1 MPDGPILY
9 PLPVPKGRSTGWWPV
24 PHFAIPAASSQSFC
38 AKVVTTSPAPL
49 PTPVAAP
56 TPSSCGWAP
65 TASPPCWRGRRRV
78 SLPQLGSRSRAATR
92 VRGRASGR
100 SASRSPQ
107 VVRRISHSRS
117 MRPRVHQTRA
127 LRPGRGRKNGVPL
140 LIALLRLAAHP
151 CRTTGTVG
159 VLPALGIPTIHVS
172 AAGGGIPP
180 P

>member
-1 MPDGPILY
+1 M
-9 PLPVPKGRSTGWWPV
+9 
-24 PHFAIPAASSQSFC
+24 
-38 AKVVTTSPAPL
+38 
-49 PTPVAAP
+49 
-56 TPSSCGWAP
+56 
-65 TASPPCWRGRRRV
+65 
-78 SLPQLGSRSRAATR
+78 ATR
-92 VRGRASGR
+92 VRDRASGR

-107 VVRRISHSRS
+107 VMRRISYSRS

-180 P
+180 PESLGMVDDGFPRHPVHSVIAARPQLWPPLVRCVRCSLSFLQLKAVRVANLQCRNPLHVGWEPTW